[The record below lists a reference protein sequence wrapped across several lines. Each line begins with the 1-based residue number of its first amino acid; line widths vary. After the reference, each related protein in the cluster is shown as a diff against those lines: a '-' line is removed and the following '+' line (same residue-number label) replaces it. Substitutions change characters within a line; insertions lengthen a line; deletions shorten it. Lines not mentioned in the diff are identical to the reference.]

1 MISKYRDFTPRID
14 RTCYIAPGSAVIG
27 DVEIGENSSVW
38 HNAVVRGD
46 IEKIVIG
53 SNSNIQDCCILHCV
67 NNIELKIGDNVT
79 VGHGAILHSC
89 EIGNNTLI
97 GMGAVV
103 LDDAKVGKYCLI
115 GAGTVITPRTVIPDR
130 SLVVGSPGRVKRQLT
145 DEEVNQIKIN
155 SDEYVNLASEYKNA
169 GEQMIG

>member
-1 MISKYRDFTPRID
+1 MIRKYRDFVPRVD
-14 RTCYIAPGSAVIG
+14 GTCFIAPGSAVIG
-27 DVEIGENSSVW
+27 NVVIGENSSVW
-38 HNAVVRGD
+38 HNAVIRGD
-46 IEKIVIG
+46 IEKIAIG

-67 NNIELKIGDNVT
+67 DNIALKIGDNVT

-89 EIGNNTLI
+89 DIGDNTLI

-103 LDDAKVGKYCLI
+103 LDGAKIGKYCLI
-115 GAGTVITPRTVIPDR
+115 GAGSVITPRTVIPDR

-145 DEEVNQIKIN
+145 DEEVEQIRIN

-169 GEQMIG
+169 GE